1 MKAIA
6 APKLRWVA
14 HAAVEVG
21 TPIPLHSTPDGQ
33 HRLVPVHGGRVVGEW
48 RWVILGGG
56 ADWQTVHEDGSVGID
71 ARYPVRLEDGST
83 VCFIARGVR
92 PSGSLEGEFT
102 TSLMLQGDAPAN
114 LSATV
119 YLAVGHKT
127 TDAVEFDIFEVA

>member
-1 MKAIA
+1 MRAIA

-14 HAAVEVG
+14 RATVEVG

-33 HRLVPVHGGRVVGEW
+33 HRLVPVHGGQVVGEW
-48 RWVILGGG
+48 RGVILGGG

-92 PSGSLEGEFT
+92 PSGSPRGEFS
-102 TSLMLQGDAPAN
+102 TSLMLQGDAPAD

-119 YLAVGHKT
+119 YLAVGQKA